1 MAPRV
6 RRKDLLDLVGPGDR
20 RDGRS
25 LDELGGVA
33 KRVPQR
39 RLRVNNPSMRLPP
52 VVLPVVGAV
61 VAVTATGLP
70 VVLHHRDPDVVNLG
84 AGLVLL
90 VAGAQLVAW
99 RSTRLTGM
107 CLVWASVAWFAPDLS
122 GDVAVLGPVLGAS
135 TLAHVPLLAAAVLVA
150 PEGRWARRDGP
161 VVALAVVASASATTG
176 GYQVLLPVTGL
187 ALVASGVSTWR
198 HLSPHKRRPALAY
211 LCAVLALGLALV
223 AVQVVRLALDGAAE
237 SPLFAAYAGLLA
249 VAAVALVGV
258 GPWLQS
264 SAALDVGADALGT
277 LDGLLADVTGDPAA
291 HVVVQVGDGR
301 WVRLDGT
308 DTAAPLLAEAV
319 ARVEAARPIPVSLA
333 AAMGDAVWLA
343 GANVRARWAL
353 TDKVLELNALRDR
366 LVRVEDDERSALVAD
381 LQTGPLAALSEL
393 RIALV
398 ASGASPE
405 LVEHV
410 RGTERDIADV
420 AAGLDPL
427 AGSVTVTAAM
437 HRLAEQLGA
446 TFEGDREVEVDTT
459 AGRALW
465 FAGAEALTNA
475 AKHAPG
481 AARHVRLFTDRT
493 EVVLVVLDHG
503 PGPGPAAGLGSA
515 GLVSVRD
522 RLTAVGGTVFVAAA
536 DPGTRVEVRVP
547 GTRQHVVEF
556 RADADAG
563 HGATFL
569 ASRAPTSEVSP

>member
-1 MAPRV
+1 M
-6 RRKDLLDLVGPGDR
+6 
-20 RDGRS
+20 
-25 LDELGGVA
+25 
-33 KRVPQR
+33 
-39 RLRVNNPSMRLPP
+39 RVNNPSMRLPP
-52 VVLPVVGAV
+52 VALPVVGAA
-61 VAVTATGLP
+61 VAVAATGLP

-84 AGLVLL
+84 AGLILL

-99 RSTRLTGM
+99 ESTRLSGM

-122 GDVAVLGPVLGAS
+122 GDVAVVGPVLGAVA
-135 TLAHVPLLAAAVLVA
+135 LAHVPLLAAAVLVA

-161 VVALAVVASASATTG
+161 VVALAVVASASAATG
-176 GYQVLLPVTGL
+176 GYQVLVPATGL
-187 ALVASGVSTWR
+187 ALLASGVSTWR
-198 HLSPHKRRPALAY
+198 HLPRHSRRPALAY
-211 LCAVLALGLALV
+211 LCAVVALGGALV

-237 SPLFAAYAGLLA
+237 SRLFAAYAGLLA

-258 GPWLQS
+258 GPWLRG

-291 HVVVQVGDGR
+291 HVVVQVERGR

-308 DTAAPLLAEAV
+308 DTDAPLLGEAV
-319 ARVEAARPIPVSLA
+319 ARFEAARPIPVSLA
-333 AAMGDAVWLA
+333 AAMGDAVQLA

-353 TDKVLELNALRDR
+353 MDKVRELDALRGR

-381 LQTGPLAALSEL
+381 LATGPLAALREL

-398 ASGASPE
+398 VGGAAPE
-405 LVEHV
+405 LVEHL

-427 AGSVTVTAAM
+427 AGFVTVPAAM
-437 HRLAEQLGA
+437 RRLAKQLGA
-446 TFEGDREVEVDTT
+446 TFVGDPEVEVDATV
-459 AGRALW
+459 GRALW

-493 EVVLVVLDHG
+493 EVVLVVLDAG
-503 PGPGPAAGLGSA
+503 PGPGLAAGPGTG
-515 GLVSVRD
+515 GLVGVRD
-522 RLTAVGGTVFVAAA
+522 RLAAVGGTVFVAAA
-536 DPGTRVEVRVP
+536 DPGTRVEVRVS
-547 GTRQHVVEF
+547 GTRQHVGESG
-556 RADADAG
+556 ADADAG
-563 HGATFL
+563 QGATFL